1 MNLKKTWEI
10 RRKKEGVSPVI
21 ATILMVAITV
31 VLAAVLYVMVMGF
44 GGGNQSTPTASVT
57 NVRNVAGNYTCTVQ
71 SISANTVKF
80 ADTLIVVTP
89 SAGANY
95 NHQIVPGVV
104 GSTTVGAGDYF
115 YVGGLTSGTLYTITV
130 KYVPT
135 NNAIATFQI
144 SAT

>member
-1 MNLKKTWEI
+1 MWKT
-10 RRKKEGVSPVI
+10 RRKTEAVSPVI

-57 NVRNVAGNYTCTVQ
+57 NVRNSAGNYTCTVQ
-71 SISANTVKF
+71 SISKNTVKF

-89 SAGANY
+89 AGGNY